1 MKKYF
6 ISGAMLAGLMSLAA
20 CSNDEGIVA
29 DNNGA
34 EQQFTITLASSGDRA
49 TRAAADRTLESE
61 AAGQSIEKVTLVVRS
76 QDDGADK
83 NKVVY
88 IHTLDNWNDTATDYD
103 TNGHG
108 KKLTFTIPKAD
119 KLGAGSYVV
128 TAVGYN
134 EGNYNLKWP
143 AKGEVLDKN
152 ITATTPTGAEAKEVF
167 AGEQKFNVTAD
178 KKIEETDASKAI
190 QSVDVTLHRQVAG
203 AYGYFTSIPAKIGET
218 EVASIRM
225 VSRSKNTVL
234 TFGSFNS
241 SFTTTDANVMY
252 MVNGSVPAG
261 KTAKFLN
268 GDEAN
273 VLFSAKIADW
283 FPGGD
288 KNNDGVYDN
297 KDTNWTQHYTGS
309 YLKGSVFASNFIVP
323 FSATQGKSTLEL
335 QLLDATGNVLY
346 AWPVKLDASNAQIGE
361 TGETASADLL
371 GTGTAMGFAETADVF
386 SLFRNHIYS
395 IGIHKQGTDPT
406 KPDKPVPDIDK
417 PTDLSKIQN
426 VVIRVNDNWEA
437 LHHMSIDE

>member
-20 CSNDEGIVA
+20 CSNDEGVVA

-76 QDDGADK
+76 QDDGTDK

-88 IHTLDNWNDTATDYD
+88 IHTLDNWNGTATNYD

-143 AKGEVLDKN
+143 AKGDVLDKN
-152 ITATTPTGAEAKEVF
+152 ITATTQADAEAKEVF
-167 AGEQKFNVTAD
+167 AGEQQFSVKD
-178 KKIEETDASKAI
+178 GKIKGTDA
-190 QSVDVTLHRQVAG
+190 SVDVTLHRQVAG
-203 AYGYFTSIPAKIGET
+203 AYGYFTSIPAKIGDT
-218 EVASIRM
+218 DVASIRM

-241 SFTTTDANVMY
+241 SFTTTDAKVMY

-273 VLFSAKIADW
+273 VLFSAKITDW

-288 KNNDGVYDN
+288 ENNDGVYDK
-297 KDTNWTQHYTGS
+297 KDTNWTKHYSGS

-346 AWPVKLDASNAQIGE
+346 AWPVKLDASNDQIGK
-361 TGETASADLL
+361 TGETASANLSDPI
-371 GTGTAMGFAETADVF
+371 TAMGFAETADVF

-395 IGIHKQGTDPT
+395 IGIHKQGTSTTDPET
-406 KPDKPVPDIDK
+406 PVPGIDQ

-437 LHHMSIDE
+437 MHHMSIDE

>member
-20 CSNDEGIVA
+20 CSNDEGVVA

-143 AKGEVLDKN
+143 AKGDVLDKN

-178 KKIEETDASKAI
+178 KKIEGTDASKAI

-241 SFTTTDANVMY
+241 SFTTTDAYVMY
-252 MVNGSVPAG
+252 MVNGSVPAT

-273 VLFSAKIADW
+273 VLFSAKITDW

-288 KNNDGVYDN
+288 KNNDGVYDK
-297 KDTNWTQHYTGS
+297 KDTNWTKHYSGS

-346 AWPVKLDASNAQIGE
+346 AWPVKLDASNAQVGKK
-361 TGETASADLL
+361 GVTASADLFDA
-371 GTGTAMGFAETADVF
+371 GTAMGFAETADVF

-395 IGIHKQGTDPT
+395 IGIHRQGTTNPDPET
-406 KPDKPVPDIDK
+406 PVPGDQ

-437 LHHMSIDE
+437 MHHMSIDE

>member
-20 CSNDEGIVA
+20 CSNDEGVVA

-61 AAGQSIEKVTLVVRS
+61 AAGQSIEKVTLIVRS
-76 QDDGADK
+76 QDDGEDK

-88 IHTLDNWNDTATDYD
+88 IHTLDNWNGTATDYD

-143 AKGEVLDKN
+143 AKGDVLDKN
-152 ITATTPTGAEAKEVF
+152 ITATTQADAEAKEVF
-167 AGEQKFNVTAD
+167 AGEQQFSVKD
-178 KKIEETDASKAI
+178 GKIKGTDA
-190 QSVDVTLHRQVAG
+190 SVDVTLHRQVAG

-218 EVASIRM
+218 DVASIRM

-234 TFGSFNS
+234 TFGSFNR

-252 MVNGSVPAG
+252 MVNGSVPAT

-273 VLFSAKIADW
+273 VLFSAKITDW

-288 KNNDGVYDN
+288 ENNDGVYDK
-297 KDTNWTQHYTGS
+297 KDTNWTKHYSGS

-323 FSATQGKSTLEL
+323 FSATEGKSTLEL

-346 AWPVKLDASNAQIGE
+346 AWPVKLDASNDQIGK
-361 TGETASADLL
+361 TGETASANLSDPI
-371 GTGTAMGFAETADVF
+371 TAMGFAETADVF

-395 IGIHKQGTDPT
+395 IGIHKQGTSTTDPET
-406 KPDKPVPDIDK
+406 PVPGTDQ

-437 LHHMSIDE
+437 MHHMSIDE

>member
-6 ISGAMLAGLMSLAA
+6 ISGVMLAGLMSLAA
-20 CSNDEGIVA
+20 CSNDEGVVA

-76 QDDGADK
+76 QDDGKDK

-88 IHTLDNWNDTATDYD
+88 IHTLDNWNGTATNYD

-143 AKGEVLDKN
+143 AKGDVLDKN
-152 ITATTPTGAEAKEVF
+152 ITATTLLDAEAKEVF
-167 AGEQKFNVTAD
+167 AGEQKFTVTAPKPD
-178 KKIEETDASKAI
+178 DSNQI
-190 QSVDVTLHRQVAG
+190 QNVDVTLHRQVAG

-261 KTAKFLN
+261 KTANFLN

-323 FSATQGKSTLEL
+323 FSATQDKSTLEL

-346 AWPVKLDASNAQIGE
+346 AWPVKLDASNAQVGKK
-361 TGETASADLL
+361 GETASADLF
-371 GTGTAMGFAETADVF
+371 GAGTAMGFAETADVF

-406 KPDKPVPDIDK
+406 NPDKPVPDIDK
-417 PTDLSKIQN
+417 PTNLSKIQN

>member
-20 CSNDEGIVA
+20 CSNDEGVVA

-34 EQQFTITLASSGDRA
+34 EQQITITLASSGDRA

-76 QDDGADK
+76 QDDGANK

-88 IHTLDNWNDTATDYD
+88 TYTLDNWNGTATGYD

-143 AKGEVLDKN
+143 AKGDVLDKN
-152 ITATTPTGAEAKEVF
+152 ITATTQADAEAKEVF
-167 AGEQKFNVTAD
+167 AGEQQFSVKD
-178 KKIEETDASKAI
+178 GKIKGTDA
-190 QSVDVTLHRQVAG
+190 SVDVTLHRQVAG
-203 AYGYFTSIPAKIGET
+203 AYGYFTSIPAKIGNT
-218 EVASIRM
+218 DVASIRM

-252 MVNGSVPAG
+252 MVNGSVPAT

-273 VLFSAKIADW
+273 VLFSAKITDW

-288 KNNDGVYDN
+288 ENKDGVYDK
-297 KDTNWTQHYTGS
+297 KDTNWTKHYSGS

-346 AWPVKLDASNAQIGE
+346 AWPVKLDASNAQVGKK
-361 TGETASADLL
+361 GETASADLF

-395 IGIHKQGTDPT
+395 IGIHKQGTTNPDPET
-406 KPDKPVPDIDK
+406 PVPGDQ

>member
-20 CSNDEGIVA
+20 CSNDEGVVA

-134 EGNYNLKWP
+134 EGNYNLKLP
-143 AKGEVLDKN
+143 AKGDVLDKN
-152 ITATTPTGAEAKEVF
+152 ITATQAGAEAKEVF
-167 AGEQKFNVTAD
+167 AGEQEFTVKD
-178 KKIEETDASKAI
+178 GKIDGSKAI

-218 EVASIRM
+218 DVASIRM

-234 TFGSFNS
+234 TFGSFNR

-252 MVNGSVPAG
+252 MVNGSVPAT

-273 VLFSAKIADW
+273 VLFSAKITDW

-288 KNNDGVYDN
+288 ENNDGVYD
-297 KDTNWTQHYTGS
+297 KTDTNWTQHYTGS

-346 AWPVKLDASNAQIGE
+346 AWPVKLDASNAQVGKK
-361 TGETASADLL
+361 GETASANLSDPS
-371 GTGTAMGFAETADVF
+371 TTMGFAETADVF

-395 IGIHKQGTDPT
+395 IGIHKQGTT
-406 KPDKPVPDIDK
+406 NPDKTDPGTDE
-417 PTDLSKIQN
+417 PTVLSKIQN

>member
-1 MKKYF
+1 
-6 ISGAMLAGLMSLAA
+6 
-20 CSNDEGIVA
+20 
-29 DNNGA
+29 
-34 EQQFTITLASSGDRA
+34 
-49 TRAAADRTLESE
+49 
-61 AAGQSIEKVTLVVRS
+61 
-76 QDDGADK
+76 
-83 NKVVY
+83 
-88 IHTLDNWNDTATDYD
+88 
-103 TNGHG
+103 
-108 KKLTFTIPKAD
+108 P
-119 KLGAGSYVV
+119 
-128 TAVGYN
+128 
-134 EGNYNLKWP
+134 
-143 AKGEVLDKN
+143 
-152 ITATTPTGAEAKEVF
+152 
-167 AGEQKFNVTAD
+167 
-178 KKIEETDASKAI
+178 I
-190 QSVDVTLHRQVAG
+190 QSVEVTLHRQVAG

-218 EVASIRM
+218 DVASIRM

-234 TFGSFNS
+234 TFGSFNR

-252 MVNGSVPAG
+252 MVNGSVPAT

-273 VLFSAKIADW
+273 VLFSAKITDW

-288 KNNDGVYDN
+288 ENNDGVYDK

-346 AWPVKLDASNAQIGE
+346 AWPVKLDASNAQVGKKGE
-361 TGETASADLL
+361 TVSANLSDPS
-371 GTGTAMGFAETADVF
+371 TTMGFAETADVF

-395 IGIHKQGTDPT
+395 IGIHRQGTT
-406 KPDKPVPDIDK
+406 NPDKTDPGTDE

>member
-20 CSNDEGIVA
+20 CSNDEGVVA

-76 QDDGADK
+76 QDD

-88 IHTLDNWNDTATDYD
+88 IHTLDNWNGTATDYD

-134 EGNYNLKWP
+134 EGNYTLSLPN
-143 AKGEVLDKN
+143 KGDVVDKN

-178 KKIEETDASKAI
+178 KKIEGTDASKAI
-190 QSVDVTLHRQVAG
+190 QSVDVALHRQVAG
-203 AYGYFTSIPAKIGET
+203 AYGYFTSIPAKIGKT

-252 MVNGSVPAG
+252 MVNGSVPAT

-288 KNNDGVYDN
+288 KNNDGVYDK
-297 KDTNWTQHYTGS
+297 KDTNWTKHYSGS

-346 AWPVKLDASNAQIGE
+346 AWPVKLDASNDQIGK
-361 TGETASADLL
+361 TGETASADLF
-371 GTGTAMGFAETADVF
+371 GAGTAMGFAETADVF

-395 IGIHKQGTDPT
+395 IGIHKQGTT
-406 KPDKPVPDIDK
+406 NPDKTEPGTDE